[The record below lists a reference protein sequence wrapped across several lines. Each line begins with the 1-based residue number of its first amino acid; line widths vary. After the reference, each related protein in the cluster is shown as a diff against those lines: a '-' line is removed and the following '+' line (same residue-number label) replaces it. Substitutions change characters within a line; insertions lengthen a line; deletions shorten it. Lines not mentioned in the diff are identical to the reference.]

1 MAGGQEV
8 AMAKQVLVSRC
19 DRLGDL
25 VLSLPAANLVQRAG
39 LEVTLHCSA
48 YARDIGLWGLANGL
62 YSRLWVDGEPAPSD
76 LGREA
81 PILALYDSP
90 ATTRLMRQLRSRRRF
105 GPYSRSTT
113 YLRYSKGLRQH
124 RSRVAKS
131 EMAYNLDLARG
142 FVSWLGIEPPAFQA
156 LPALRVPPDW
166 PSPRPSPDWVAVLSS
181 GGSARNWS
189 VGDYL
194 TWLAERR
201 REDESLD
208 FLVQGIDADERLA
221 ALHASGILQQS
232 GVGLVESFGQVRE
245 LIAYL
250 AGAKQVLS
258 SSTGPLHIAHA
269 AGVPVY
275 GLYPKEPR
283 VESFARWKP
292 DGYGH
297 GAAVT
302 LVPITE

>member
-1 MAGGQEV
+1 MVQKV
-8 AMAKQVLVSRC
+8 VVSRC

-25 VLSLPAANLVQRAG
+25 VLSLPAANLVARAG

-62 YSRLWVDGEPAPSD
+62 YSRLWVDGDPPPAD
-76 LGREA
+76 VTRET
-81 PILALYDSP
+81 PVLALYDSP
-90 ATTRLMRQLRSRRRF
+90 ATIGVMRALRSRRRF
-105 GPYSRSTT
+105 GPYSRATT
-113 YLRYSKGLRQH
+113 YFRYSKGMRQH

-131 EMAYNLDLARG
+131 EMAYNLDLVRG
-142 FVSWLGIEPPAFQA
+142 FLAWLGLEPPPFAPLSALKVPAEWQA
-156 LPALRVPPDW
+156 
-166 PSPRPSPDWVAVLSS
+166 PRPSPDWVAVLSS
-181 GGSARNWS
+181 GGSARNWTVS
-189 VGDYL
+189 DYL
-194 TWLAERR
+194 NWLAEHRR
-201 REDESLD
+201 ADDSLD
-208 FLVQGIDADERLA
+208 FLVQGVDAEERLC
-221 ALHASGILQQS
+221 ALEASGVLQQP
-232 GVGLVESFGQVRE
+232 GVGLVENFDAVRD

-275 GLYPKEPR
+275 GLYPEEPR

-302 LVPITE
+302 LVPIVGAPITG

>member
-1 MAGGQEV
+1 MTQ
-8 AMAKQVLVSRC
+8 QVLVSRC

-39 LEVTLHCSA
+39 LSVTLHCSR
-48 YARDIGLWGLANGL
+48 YARDIALWGLANGL
-62 YSRLWVDGEPAPSD
+62 YHRVWVDGDPAPAD
-76 LGREA
+76 LGRDSWG
-81 PILALYDSP
+81 LALYDSP
-90 ATTRLMRQLRSRRRF
+90 TTSRAFRGLRLRHRF

-113 YLRYSKGLRQH
+113 YFRYSKGLRQS

-142 FVSWLGIEPPAFQA
+142 LLRWQGIESPDFEP
-156 LPALRVPPDW
+156 LPTLTVPGDW
-166 PSPRPSPDWVAVLSS
+166 ASPRRSPDWVAVLSS

-189 VGDYL
+189 VPDYL
-194 TWLAERR
+194 TWLQANRDA
-201 REDESLD
+201 DETLD
-208 FLVQGIDADERLA
+208 FLVQGADAAERRQVLA
-221 ALHASGILQQS
+221 ASGILQEP
-232 GVGLVESFGQVRE
+232 GVGLVESFSQVRA

-275 GLYPKEPR
+275 GIYPERPL

-297 GAAVT
+297 DAAVT
-302 LVPITE
+302 LVPIAG

>member
-1 MAGGQEV
+1 MVQ
-8 AMAKQVLVSRC
+8 KVLLSRC

-25 VLSLPAANLVQRAG
+25 VLSLPAANLVERAG

-62 YSRLWVDGEPAPSD
+62 YSRLWVDGDPAPGD
-76 LGREA
+76 LGRET
-81 PILALYDSP
+81 PTLVLYDSP
-90 ATTRLMRQLRSRRRF
+90 ATTRLLKQLRSRRRF
-105 GPYSRSTT
+105 GPYSRLTT
-113 YLRYSKGLRQH
+113 YLRYSKGIRQH

-142 FVSWLGIEPPAFQA
+142 FLTWLGLEVPAFQP
-156 LPALRVPPDW
+156 LPALTLPAEW
-166 PSPRPSPDWVAVLSS
+166 SSPCPSPDWVAVLSS

-189 VGDYL
+189 VSDYL
-194 TWLAERR
+194 AWLAEHRQA
-201 REDESLD
+201 DESLD
-208 FLVQGIDADERLA
+208 FLVQGVDAEERRRL
-221 ALHASGILQQS
+221 LDASGILEQP

-245 LIAYL
+245 LIVYL

-269 AGVPVY
+269 AGVAVF
-275 GLYPKEPR
+275 GLYPEEPR
-283 VESFARWKP
+283 VETFARWKP
-292 DGYGH
+292 DGFGH

-302 LVPITE
+302 LVPITG